1 MLLNFIGISDV
12 RKTVEAVFYTQK
24 QQNQH
29 PIQVH
34 PNNSVELFRGD
45 AHFKINEPLYFS
57 LTHPDEECCGKS
69 FTGTLDFERDNQMAK
84 RVINHWLY
92 NHFRTHADAVRFNKV
107 GQLEVWIKDPDA
119 QPYADKATQYLR
131 FSVVPYY
138 DIMEQPW
145 SLRVAFNGIS
155 ITYNKPLSQLDLIA
169 DSFGVLVDKE
179 VVRSQ
184 YLNNK
189 QKHLLSEAYPVI
201 NKRLATELNVPEKR
215 YRNPNKYLSTKSR
228 IEFFCANYL
237 FKFKIE
243 QLQFASS
250 QAFSAI
256 PSSNQLKV
264 ADDSKILVFGN
275 NQEDTDPLNGIK
287 KYGVY
292 KTSNHSR
299 IILFFIYEKEHQQVA
314 QRLYNILMH
323 DVYSDEL
330 KIEYDDGNA
339 KNILSTF
346 INEQFSTQNGLSI
359 IFTSLQNANKEIE
372 AGLIKQPRKQG
383 EFYTAIFISPV
394 PKDGINNPY
403 HELYYQVKEKL
414 LWRAIPCQAIYFDNP
429 SKNNFK
435 FYLPN
440 IAVALSA
447 KVGGIPYKLK
457 TYNPNMDLVIGVG
470 AFRSSLREDCYVGSA
485 FCFDGEGVFQELN
498 CYRHDRNDKLV
509 ADIRKAIGYFMKN
522 NKLRHPERLII
533 HYYKKMRKSESNEIM
548 KMLLELNFNI
558 PIYIVTVNKTETCD
572 FFAFDESENNL
583 MPLSGTIVKLN
594 SDEFLLYNNAYYGTK
609 PTNRYLFPIR
619 LRMIKVVNNVGRT
632 SLTDEEATDML
643 NKVYQFSR
651 LYWKSVSQQSLPV
664 TIAYSEMMAEIVPHF
679 KDALLPPFG
688 KTSLWP
694 L

>member
-57 LTHPDEECCGKS
+57 LIHPDEECCGKP
-69 FTGTLDFERDNQMAK
+69 FTGTLNFERDNQITK
-84 RVINHWLY
+84 RVINQWLY
-92 NHFRTHADAVRFNKV
+92 SHFRTYADAVRCNKV
-107 GQLEVWIKDPDA
+107 GQVEVWVKDPDE
-119 QPYADKATQYLR
+119 QPYGTKATQYLR

-155 ITYNKPLSQLDLIA
+155 VTYNKPLSQLDIKA
-169 DSFGVLVDKE
+169 DSFGVMVDKE
-179 VVRSQ
+179 VVRNRS
-184 YLNNK
+184 LNNR
-189 QKHLLSEAYPVI
+189 QKHMLSEAYPVI
-201 NKRLATELNVPEKR
+201 NKQLASELHVTEKR

-237 FKFKIE
+237 FKYKIE
-243 QLQFASS
+243 QLQFDSN
-250 QAFSAI
+250 QAFSVI
-256 PSSNQLKV
+256 PSSHLLRLP
-264 ADDSKILVFGN
+264 DDSRTLVFGN

-287 KYGVY
+287 ENGVY
-292 KTSNHSR
+292 KASDHP
-299 IILFFIYEKEHQQVA
+299 IINLFFIYAKEHQQVA
-314 QRLYNILMH
+314 NRLYNILMH
-323 DVYSDEL
+323 EDYSDEL
-330 KIEYDDGNA
+330 KKEYDDENA
-339 KNILSTF
+339 KFTLKAF
-346 INEQFSTQNGLSI
+346 INEEFSTQSGLSI
-359 IFTSLQNANKEIE
+359 KFSNLQNANREIE
-372 AGLIKQPRKQG
+372 AGLIKQLRKAG
-383 EFYTAIFISPV
+383 EFYTAFFISPV
-394 PKDGINNPY
+394 RKDGVTNPY

-414 LWRAIPCQAIYFDNP
+414 LCREIPCQVIYFDNP

-435 FYLPN
+435 LYFPN

-447 KVGGIPYKLK
+447 KVGGIPWKLK

-470 AFRSSLREDCYVGSA
+470 AFRSSLSQDCYIGSA

-498 CYRHDRNDKLV
+498 CYRHDSNDKLV
-509 ADIRKAIGYFMKN
+509 ADIRKAIVYFMKN
-522 NKLRHPERLII
+522 NELRHPERLII
-533 HYYKKMRKSESNEIM
+533 HYYKKMSKRESDQIM

-572 FFAFDESENNL
+572 FFAFDESNNGL

-632 SLTDEEATDML
+632 SLTDEEASDML